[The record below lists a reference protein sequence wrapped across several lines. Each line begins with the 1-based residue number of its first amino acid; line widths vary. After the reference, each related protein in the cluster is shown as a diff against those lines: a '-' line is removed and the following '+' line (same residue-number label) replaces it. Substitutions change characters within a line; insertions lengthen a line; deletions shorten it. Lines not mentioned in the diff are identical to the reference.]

1 MNSKVEGSIAIVLA
15 LVVLLSSTWD
25 PRVFAAVSIV
35 GLTALGI
42 YELAPK

>member
-15 LVVLLSSTWD
+15 LVVLLSSMWD
-25 PRVFAAVSIV
+25 PRASAAVSIV

-42 YELAPK
+42 YGLARK